1 MPDFT
6 LTPAGPFSLAAST
19 RFLEGFTPAAYHGP
33 TASHLD
39 LAFPM
44 DGDWRTVGVHLQQEQ
59 EDDGVVVGEVVG
71 DPAADPQAIRA
82 QVARILSLDVDGT
95 GFPLVGQRDPV
106 VHRLQQHYPGLRPV
120 TFWSPYEAAAWT
132 VIGQRIRI
140 TQAARIKARM
150 AQQLGEA
157 VQLHGD
163 TLAAFPA
170 PARLATLDSF
180 PGLSDR
186 KVQWLRSLAAAA
198 LDGRLDA
205 RRLRALPREQAL
217 RELRALPGIGGFS
230 AELILL
236 RGAGD
241 PDHFPSHE
249 RRLHRAMAHAY
260 HLDEPPALEQ
270 LHAIAEGW
278 RPYRTWVCLLL
289 RTELEDA
296 AHEIA
301 NQPRRVSTQVRHP

>member
-19 RFLEGFTPAAYHGP
+19 RFLEGFAPAAYHGH

-39 LAFPM
+39 LAFPA
-44 DGDWRTVGVHLQQEQ
+44 DGDWRTVGVHLQQAERS
-59 EDDGVVVGEVVG
+59 GAVVGEVVG
-71 DPAADPQAIRA
+71 GVAPELVRA

-95 GFPLVGQRDPV
+95 GFPRVGQHDPV
-106 VHRLQQHYPGLRPV
+106 VRRLQQRYPGLRPV

-132 VIGQRIRI
+132 VISQRIRI
-140 TQAARIKARM
+140 TQAATVKARI
-150 AQQLGEA
+150 ADQLGER
-157 VQLHGD
+157 VELHGD

-170 PARLATLDSF
+170 PARLATLDGF
-180 PGLSDR
+180 PGLPDR
-186 KVQWLRSLAAAA
+186 KVRWLRAVAAAA
-198 LDGRLDA
+198 LDGQLDA
-205 RRLRALPREQAL
+205 ARLRSLPPERALA
-217 RELRALPGIGGFS
+217 ELRALPGIGGFA

-249 RRLHRAMAHAY
+249 PRLRRAMARAY

-270 LHAIAEGW
+270 LRAIAEGW
-278 RPYRTWVCLLL
+278 RPYRTWVSLLL
-289 RTELEDA
+289 RTELEDDT
-296 AHEIA
+296 HEIA
-301 NQPRRVSTQVRHP
+301 NPARRASTQARRP